1 MDDTPTQ
8 WGVLPRRGLA
18 RPCGWL
24 SFGGRACAA
33 AAVHG
38 PIVSWGG
45 LDGEKTR
52 AVPNRA
58 GNGPRDRRQ
67 AGIGGALPDIALGRD
82 RDGVAAALIVAHE
95 HGSDLEVAFALAGA
109 IAAIERAE
117 GLFLNPVGDH
127 PSQQVYGQ
135 ASWKRASELG
145 LPAPPQR
152 SARPTAAACQ
162 AACGS
167 ITR

>member
-8 WGVLPRRGLA
+8 WGVLLGPGFA

-38 PIVSWGG
+38 RIVAWGG
-45 LDGEKTR
+45 VDGEKTW

-58 GNGPRDRRQ
+58 GDGSRDRRQ

-82 RDGVAAALIVAHE
+82 HDGVAAALIVAHE
-95 HGSDLEVAFALAGA
+95 HRSDLEVAFALAGA
-109 IAAIERAE
+109 VAADEAVQQFEGGAVKRAE
-117 GLFLNPVGDH
+117 RLLLNPVGDH
-127 PSQQVYGQ
+127 PPQQVYGQ

-145 LPAPPQR
+145 LPAPPQG
-152 SARPTAAACQ
+152 SAR
-162 AACGS
+162 
-167 ITR
+167 

>member
-8 WGVLPRRGLA
+8 WGVLLGRGFA

-24 SFGGRACAA
+24 SFSGTRTA

-52 AVPNRA
+52 AVPNRP
-58 GNGPRDRRQ
+58 GNRPRDRRQ
-67 AGIGGALPDIALGRD
+67 AGIGGALPDKTLRRG
-82 RDGVAAALIVAHE
+82 RDGVAAALIVAHQ
-95 HGSDLEVAFALAGA
+95 HRSDLEVTFSPAGA
-109 IAAIERAE
+109 VAAGEAVQQFEGGAVKRAE
-117 GLFLNPVGDH
+117 RLLLNPVGDH
-127 PSQQVYGQ
+127 PPQQVYGQ

-152 SARPTAAACQ
+152 SAR
-162 AACGS
+162 
-167 ITR
+167 

>member
-8 WGVLPRRGLA
+8 WGVLPGFA
-18 RPCGWL
+18 RPCGLL
-24 SFGGRACAA
+24 SFGGKAFTA

-67 AGIGGALPDIALGRD
+67 AGIGGALPDIALGHD
-82 RDGVAAALIVAHE
+82 RDGVAAALIVAHQ

-109 IAAIERAE
+109 IAAGEAVQQFEGGAIERAE

-127 PSQQVYGQ
+127 PPQQVYGQ

-152 SARPTAAACQ
+152 SAR
-162 AACGS
+162 
-167 ITR
+167 

>member
-1 MDDTPTQ
+1 MDDAPTQ
-8 WGVLPRRGLA
+8 WGVLLGRGFA

-58 GNGPRDRRQ
+58 GNGSRDRRQ

-82 RDGVAAALIVAHE
+82 RDGVAAALIVADQHR
-95 HGSDLEVAFALAGA
+95 SDLEATFALAGA
-109 IAAIERAE
+109 VAVGEAVQQFESGTVERAE

-127 PSQQVYGQ
+127 PPQQVYGQ

-152 SARPTAAACQ
+152 SSR
-162 AACGS
+162 
-167 ITR
+167 

>member
-1 MDDTPTQ
+1 MVDTPTQ
-8 WGVLPRRGLA
+8 WGVLLGRGFA
-18 RPCGWL
+18 RLCGWL
-24 SFGGRACAA
+24 RFGGKACAA

-38 PIVSWGG
+38 RVVSWGW

-52 AVPNRA
+52 AVPNRP
-58 GNGPRDRRQ
+58 GNRPRDRRQ

-82 RDGVAAALIVAHE
+82 HDGVTAALIVADQHR
-95 HGSDLEVAFALAGA
+95 SDLEVAFALAGA
-109 IAAIERAE
+109 IAAGEAVQQFEGGAIERAE

-127 PSQQVYGQ
+127 PPQQVYGQ

-152 SARPTAAACQ
+152 SAR
-162 AACGS
+162 
-167 ITR
+167 

>member
-8 WGVLPRRGLA
+8 WGVLLGRGFA

-24 SFGGRACAA
+24 SFGGTRTA

-38 PIVSWGG
+38 RIVSWGG
-45 LDGEKTR
+45 VDGEKTR

-58 GNGPRDRRQ
+58 GDGSRDRRQ

-82 RDGVAAALIVAHE
+82 RDGVAAAMIVAHE
-95 HGSDLEVAFALAGA
+95 HRSDLEVAFALAGA
-109 IAAIERAE
+109 IAAGEAVQQFEGGAIERAE

-127 PSQQVYGQ
+127 PPQQVYGQ
-135 ASWKRASELG
+135 APGQRASELG

-152 SARPTAAACQ
+152 SAR
-162 AACGS
+162 
-167 ITR
+167 

>member
-8 WGVLPRRGLA
+8 WGVLLGRGFA

-24 SFGGRACAA
+24 RFGGRACAA

-38 PIVSWGG
+38 RIVSWGG
-45 LDGEKTR
+45 VDGEKTW

-58 GNGPRDRRQ
+58 GDGSRDRRQ

-82 RDGVAAALIVAHE
+82 RDGVAAALIVAHQ
-95 HGSDLEVAFALAGA
+95 HRSDLEIAFAPAGA
-109 IAAIERAE
+109 VAAGEAVQQFEDRAVKRAE
-117 GLFLNPVGDH
+117 RLLLNPVGDH
-127 PSQQVYGQ
+127 PPQQLYGQ
-135 ASWKRASELG
+135 APGRRASELG

-152 SARPTAAACQ
+152 SAR
-162 AACGS
+162 
-167 ITR
+167 

>member
-8 WGVLPRRGLA
+8 WGVLPGRGFA
-18 RPCGWL
+18 RPSGWL

-52 AVPNRA
+52 AVPNRP
-58 GNGPRDRRQ
+58 GNRPRDRRQ
-67 AGIGGALPDIALGRD
+67 AGIGGALPDKTLRRD
-82 RDGVAAALIVAHE
+82 RDGVAAALIIAHQ
-95 HGSDLEVAFALAGA
+95 HRPDLEVTFSPAGA
-109 IAAIERAE
+109 IAAGEAVQQFEGGAVERAE

-127 PSQQVYGQ
+127 PPQQVYAQALGQ
-135 ASWKRASELG
+135 RASELG

-152 SARPTAAACQ
+152 SAR
-162 AACGS
+162 
-167 ITR
+167 

>member
-24 SFGGRACAA
+24 SLGGRACAA

-109 IAAIERAE
+109 IAAGEAVQQFEGGAIERAE

-127 PSQQVYGQ
+127 PPQQVYGQ

-152 SARPTAAACQ
+152 SAR
-162 AACGS
+162 
-167 ITR
+167 